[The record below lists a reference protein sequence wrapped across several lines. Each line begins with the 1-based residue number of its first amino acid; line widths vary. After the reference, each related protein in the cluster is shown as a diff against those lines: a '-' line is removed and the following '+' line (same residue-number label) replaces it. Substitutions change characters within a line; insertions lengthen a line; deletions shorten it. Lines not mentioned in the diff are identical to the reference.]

1 MTSKGSNARR
11 ILGLLSRDER
21 GGVAIL
27 FMFVVMGLF
36 GFVALSIDTSMW
48 YSAKRRL
55 QTTADA
61 AARAGAFALERPGG
75 TSADAE
81 AAAREAAALNGFHAT
96 NGATLDVTV
105 DLGAGSVHVAAST
118 VGKMTFS
125 NKFLSAQPRLRAQ
138 AAAAAPGSP
147 PPCLTL
153 LDPAGSLALDMS
165 LGGQIV
171 APTCRVQVNST
182 SASAVGLGGG
192 AYIKAAE
199 ICVAGG
205 VSGTGSSVPPTT
217 GCKPL
222 VDPMASWTPPAVP
235 ACDHTAQTKFKSA
248 IGLLFPGTYCGDITL
263 QDASVVTFSPGIY
276 YVKDATLTITDASKA
291 TGLGVAFLLSGTAK
305 IYIDKLGQADFKAPT
320 SGPMAGIVFAHDHTA
335 VEDKAHKLSDGV
347 VRYEGAIYLPRQSA
361 KYKANAVSSNIPP
374 FTTYIV
380 KKIQIET
387 GSSVLLSNDYLAS
400 DIPVVGKIGA
410 GVVLIQ

>member
-1 MTSKGSNARR
+1 MLPSLFKKVAC
-11 ILGLLSRDER
+11 LLLRDER

-27 FMFVVMGLF
+27 FLFLTTGLF

-48 YSAKRRL
+48 YAVKSRL
-55 QTTADA
+55 QTAADA
-61 AARAGAFALERPGG
+61 AARAGAFALERTGATAG
-75 TSADAE
+75 DAE
-81 AAAREAAALNGFHAT
+81 TAAREAAALNGFKLT
-96 NGATLDVTV
+96 NGGTLDVTV
-105 DLGAGSVHVAAST
+105 DLVERSVHVAAST
-118 VGKMTFS
+118 LGKMTFS
-125 NKFLSAQPRLRAQ
+125 NHVLGAPPRLRAR

-182 SASAVGLGGG
+182 SASAVSLGGG
-192 AYIKAAE
+192 AYINAAQ

-205 VSGTGSSVPPTT
+205 VSGRGTSVPPTT
-217 GCKPL
+217 GCAAL
-222 VDPMASWTPPAVP
+222 VDPMAAWTPPSVP
-235 ACDHTAQTKFKSA
+235 ACDHLAHSRFKSA
-248 IGLLFPGTYCGDITL
+248 IGQLFPGTYCGDITIE
-263 QDASVVTFSPGIY
+263 DNSAVAFSPGIY
-276 YVKDATLTITDASKA
+276 YLKDAALTITDASKA
-291 TGLGVAFLLSGTAK
+291 TGLGVAFLLSGTSK

-335 VEDKAHKLSDGV
+335 VEDKTHKLSDGA
-347 VRYEGAIYLPRQSA
+347 VRYEGAIYLPRQAA

-380 KKIQIET
+380 KKMQIES
-387 GSSVLLSNDYLAS
+387 GSSVLLSNDYAAS
-400 DIPVVGKIGA
+400 EIPVVGKIGS